1 MNSLPEELILRP
13 ARFEDVP
20 AILDLIVKGAPG
32 DEVRVENAPEAA
44 YRAAFDAIE
53 ADNNQMLYVGEFPE
67 KGVVCTMQLIFI
79 PTLVKGGQ
87 WRMEM
92 ESVHVNP
99 DYRGLGLGGQM
110 LDKAVEIA
118 KSRGCGLIQLTS
130 NKLRLDAHRFYER
143 YGFAKSHEG
152 FKFQL

>member
-1 MNSLPEELILRP
+1 
-13 ARFEDVP
+13 
-20 AILDLIVKGAPG
+20 
-32 DEVRVENAPEAA
+32 
-44 YRAAFDAIE
+44 
-53 ADNNQMLYVGEFPE
+53 
-67 KGVVCTMQLIFI
+67 
-79 PTLVKGGQ
+79 
-87 WRMEM
+87 M

-130 NKLRLDAHRFYER
+130 NKLRLDAHRFSER